1 MNEWKDIVKNPP
13 HKCDGDSMGNILVWY
28 SNTER
33 AGIVNMT
40 LAESFPDNMPF
51 WMPLPKRPK
60 DNA

>member
-1 MNEWKDIVKNPP
+1 MERYSEKSTSQ
-13 HKCDGDSMGNILVWY
+13 CDGDSMGNILVWY

-60 DNA
+60 GNE